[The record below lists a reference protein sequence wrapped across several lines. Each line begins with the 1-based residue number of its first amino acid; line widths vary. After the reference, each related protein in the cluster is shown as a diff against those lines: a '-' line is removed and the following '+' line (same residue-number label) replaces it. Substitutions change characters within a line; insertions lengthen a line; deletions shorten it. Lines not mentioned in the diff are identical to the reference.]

1 MARAKFGENN
11 LSLIIYMFHSKK
23 QLIDKPIEVKELP
36 GEKPKHKKKKTNKD
50 FFDMKMNP
58 KK

>member
-1 MARAKFGENN
+1 
-11 LSLIIYMFHSKK
+11 MFHSKK

-50 FFDMKMNP
+50 FFDIKMNP

>member
-1 MARAKFGENN
+1 
-11 LSLIIYMFHSKK
+11 MFHSKK

-50 FFDMKMNP
+50 FFAIETKP